1 MKNLIPISIVV
12 SIFLFAV
19 AIGIILQ
26 VNQGHYFVEAAVK
39 DGYAEIDARQL
50 YINTNIAKSISAA
63 LLLVLFFV
71 GARTTKRL
79 FQVGQLKFAL
89 PIFLLYLMFYSSV
102 CTMTHEL
109 LNTSFS
115 FSILKSQAPTY
126 VPAQAIISAIYYSI
140 IGLAGLLASTT
151 YTIIKCS
158 KKVKGISLKALGS
171 KFRAI
176 NFSSNFTLFLVI
188 YIIRNPNFS
197 ISFGTIGLLTSMV
210 IFSILSSKAGSL
222 VLISFLSKGQLTF
235 SKPIERISQAILS
248 SFGIYSVGFLL
259 FVLSFSFDSA
269 FFSALETFP
278 STILLLFIIIVIAG
292 LIAIALWKYNI
303 AGVRTEAALNT
314 AKSELSF
321 LKSQINPHFLFNSLN
336 SIYGIA
342 LAEKSPK
349 TADGVQKLSDMMRFM
364 LKENTQEKISLNKEI
379 EYIHN
384 YIDLQS
390 LRLDTNKHVQL
401 NVSIEQ
407 PCDGNISPML
417 LIPMIENAFKHG
429 VSIDK
434 PSFIDIALK
443 CNEHYVS
450 LNVKN
455 SNHHKE
461 KTSAEE
467 SGIGLEN
474 VRKRLE
480 LLYPEKHLFQVY
492 ENEETYEAFIKIELA

>member
-39 DGYAEIDARQL
+39 DGHSEETANLMYF
-50 YINTNIAKSISAA
+50 NSNIAKSVSA
-63 LLLVLFFV
+63 LLLLGFFFIGV
-71 GARTTKRL
+71 NTLKRL
-79 FQVGQLKFAL
+79 YQKSQLKLAL
-89 PIFLLYLMFYSSV
+89 PYIILYTLCYAALCTAIHQLLTPIFGYSIFSSASQEYQLPSAILTALLYSGIGLTVLLFSCTYVVLTYSKRFKGLSINILGSRFRLVNFSVNLFLLLCIYLLRNQPFSISLATIYFLFIFLI
-102 CTMTHEL
+102 T
-109 LNTSFS
+109 
-115 FSILKSQAPTY
+115 
-126 VPAQAIISAIYYSI
+126 SI
-140 IGLAGLLASTT
+140 ITSTVGTLVLLSFLNNGA
-151 YTIIKCS
+151 
-158 KKVKGISLKALGS
+158 ISLKNPLERFSQALLSSIGMFALG
-171 KFRAI
+171 FIVFA
-176 NFSSNFTLFLVI
+176 LAL
-188 YIIRNPNFS
+188 
-197 ISFGTIGLLTSMV
+197 SFD
-210 IFSILSSKAGSL
+210 ASL
-222 VLISFLSKGQLTF
+222 VNT
-235 SKPIERISQAILS
+235 IERFPNILIAVLIATAISGS
-248 SFGIYSVGFLL
+248 
-259 FVLSFSFDSA
+259 
-269 FFSALETFP
+269 
-278 STILLLFIIIVIAG
+278 
-292 LIAIALWKYNI
+292 IAIALWKYNI
-303 AGVRTEAALNT
+303 AGVRTEAALST

-349 TADGVQKLSDMMRFM
+349 TADGVQKLSEMMRFM

-434 PSFIDIALK
+434 PSFIDISLK

-461 KTSAEE
+461 KTAAEE

>member
-1 MKNLIPISIVV
+1 MKNQTSRSIYIGLYVV
-12 SIFLFAV
+12 SILLGIALHINRTNLALTFGSSVNGGDLSIKNDS
-19 AIGIILQ
+19 IG
-26 VNQGHYFVEAAVK
+26 
-39 DGYAEIDARQL
+39 
-50 YINTNIAKSISAA
+50 KSIALVLAVGLLFLSYKIGKKLIEKNRFRLYYLYLLFSSVVYSLACTVTFSVLKPSFDFSIISHQSYNDVFGTKAPFA
-63 LLLVLFFV
+63 LLTYFGTVGLLLGLSASTLSLITVIKEKEYNINLDWWSQFLIFIIGTISGVFFY
-71 GARTTKRL
+71 L
-79 FQVGQLKFAL
+79 QLITNATSTPAGLIVSIIFGLIIGLSSCSIGNFLL
-89 PIFLLYLMFYSSV
+89 PILHYKIRKMSPLNFIEEASQFLLASFGLVSSLIMFNVILSGFDPSLIAGIEYLPKLAGIYSTYILVISIIVVVLWKIQLRYSSV
-102 CTMTHEL
+102 DL
-109 LNTSFS
+109 R
-115 FSILKSQAPTY
+115 
-126 VPAQAIISAIYYSI
+126 
-140 IGLAGLLASTT
+140 
-151 YTIIKCS
+151 
-158 KKVKGISLKALGS
+158 LGEVS
-171 KFRAI
+171 
-176 NFSSNFTLFLVI
+176 
-188 YIIRNPNFS
+188 
-197 ISFGTIGLLTSMV
+197 
-210 IFSILSSKAGSL
+210 
-222 VLISFLSKGQLTF
+222 
-235 SKPIERISQAILS
+235 
-248 SFGIYSVGFLL
+248 
-259 FVLSFSFDSA
+259 
-269 FFSALETFP
+269 
-278 STILLLFIIIVIAG
+278 
-292 LIAIALWKYNI
+292 
-303 AGVRTEAALNT
+303 
-314 AKSELSF
+314 SELSF

-349 TADGVQKLSDMMRFM
+349 TADGVQKLSEMMRFM

-461 KTSAEE
+461 KTAAEE